1 MFVFLK
7 HAFSSGVLDM
17 KRPTRTEERRVI
29 KRSHSVSL
37 ARLWWFAASVSRD
50 KENEQ
55 PQFTV
60 VHKLHGRAPLL
71 CVVISADAFNL
82 EYESERPGSD
92 SIFSVALGNDVT
104 GMKKTKQRWN
114 DCQVLCVSPQSTL
127 PRVILRNANRPV
139 YPHHTPLPLLP
150 IKRTDKPTDTCGVVF
165 PSLILT
171 DYLWCP
177 DPLSPSNLSLVISH
191 LESLRDVELQSLPFL
206 SW

>member
-92 SIFSVALGNDVT
+92 SIFQRRIREWCHWNE
-104 GMKKTKQRWN
+104 KNKTKMKRLSGFV
-114 DCQVLCVSPQSTL
+114 CFSTEHTAPSYPSKRQQTSL
-127 PRVILRNANRPV
+127 PP
-139 YPHHTPLPLLP
+139 PHPTPLP

-177 DPLSPSNLSLVISH
+177 DPLSPLISH
-191 LESLRDVELQSLPFL
+191 
-206 SW
+206 

>member
-92 SIFSVALGNDVT
+92 SIFQRRIREWCHWNE
-104 GMKKTKQRWN
+104 KKQNKDETIVRF
-114 DCQVLCVSPQSTL
+114 CVFLHRAHCPELSFETPTDQST
-127 PRVILRNANRPV
+127 PTT
-139 YPHHTPLPLLP
+139 PH
-150 IKRTDKPTDTCGVVF
+150 
-165 PSLILT
+165 
-171 DYLWCP
+171 
-177 DPLSPSNLSLVISH
+177 SPSFQLKGRISQQTP
-191 LESLRDVELQSLPFL
+191 VELFFL
-206 SW
+206 LWY